1 MQLSISSIITRMS
14 SMIFLG
20 NELGR
25 DPRWV
30 QNAMDY
36 MFHSLPAAA
45 QLRQWPRFLRPL
57 IAQFLPACRLV
68 RADMQ
73 KARDLINPVM
83 ERRLLIEKKCLEAG
97 QPVPEN
103 DDALA
108 WMEKAARA
116 KGVKHDPAQMQ
127 LTFAILA
134 LHSTAVLLGHTML
147 DISAKPDIIPV
158 LREEILTTIKEVGW
172 NRLAIP
178 KLTVMDSAFKESQRM
193 NPAGMRKSSPR
204 LVLFSCTF
212 CSPHQSP

>member
-1 MQLSISSIITRMS
+1 MQISVSSIITRMS

-25 DPRWV
+25 DPKWV

-57 IAQFLPACRLV
+57 VAQFLPACRQV

-73 KARDLINPVM
+73 TARDLINPVI
-83 ERRLLIEKKCLEAG
+83 EHRRFLEKKSLEAG

-134 LHSTAVLLGHTML
+134 LHSTAVLLGHAML
-147 DISAKPDIIPV
+147 DIAAKPEIIPV
-158 LREEILTTIKEVGW
+158 LREEVLTAVKDVGW

-178 KLTVMDSAFKESQRM
+178 MLKVMDSAFKESQRM
-193 NPAGMRKSSPR
+193 NPAGMRKSSPY
-204 LVLFSCTF
+204 
-212 CSPHQSP
+212 

>member
-1 MQLSISSIITRMS
+1 MQISVSSIITRMS

-25 DPRWV
+25 DPKWV

-57 IAQFLPACRLV
+57 IAQFLPACRQV

-73 KARDLINPVM
+73 TARDLINPVI
-83 ERRLLIEKKCLEAG
+83 EHRRFLEKKSLEAG
-97 QPVPEN
+97 QPIPEN

-134 LHSTAVLLGHTML
+134 LHSTAVLLGHAML
-147 DISAKPDIIPV
+147 DIAAKPEIIPV
-158 LREEILTTIKEVGW
+158 LREEVLTAVKDVGW

-178 KLTVMDSAFKESQRM
+178 MLKVMDSAFKESQRM
-193 NPAGMRKSSPR
+193 NPAGMRKSSPY
-204 LVLFSCTF
+204 
-212 CSPHQSP
+212 